1 MQSIIE
7 LLQKLKVIPVISI
20 EDPDKTLPLAD
31 ALIEGGLPM
40 AEITFRTDAAARVMS
55 IITKERPEMN
65 ISAGTILTVDQ
76 MKKAQDIG
84 ARFGVA
90 PGFNPKLVEEAFKLN
105 FPFIPGVLTPG
116 EVSIAIDYGLVL
128 LKYFP
133 AEPAGGV
140 KLLKSTIAPFAHLG
154 IKYSPTGGIGKDTYP
169 DYLKI
174 PQVVSIGGSWVAGK
188 EDIQEGNWDKIKSNC
203 LEITKK

>member
-1 MQSIIE
+1 MEEIIE

-20 EDPDKTLPLAD
+20 EDPDKALPLAD

-40 AEITFRTDAAARVMS
+40 AEVTFRTDAAARVMA
-55 IITKERPEMN
+55 IIAKDRPEMN
-65 ISAGTILTVDQ
+65 LSAGTILTVDQ
-76 MKKAQDIG
+76 LKKAKDIG

-90 PGFNPKLVEEAFKLN
+90 PGFNPKLVEEALKIN

-116 EVSIAIDYGLVL
+116 EVSVAIDYGLVL

-154 IKYSPTGGIGKDTYP
+154 IKFSPTGGIGRDTYL
-169 DYLKI
+169 DYLAI

-188 EDIQEGNWDKIKSNC
+188 DDIREGNWEKI
-203 LEITKK
+203 I